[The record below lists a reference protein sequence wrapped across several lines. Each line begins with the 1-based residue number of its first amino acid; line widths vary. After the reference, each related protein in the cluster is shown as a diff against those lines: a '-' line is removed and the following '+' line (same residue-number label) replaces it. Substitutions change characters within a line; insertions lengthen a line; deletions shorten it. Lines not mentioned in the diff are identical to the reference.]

1 MCDTVFG
8 STLGIRSID
17 CGFDVAKRSTT
28 LELLLAQ
35 TCLWIGLV
43 CVEFG
48 FRWEANDRS
57 NDALVPYGASC
68 KAGLNG
74 FRNEHPAASCREVIP
89 LKFTLTAVSR
99 RPRAMHG
106 TALLILHFALTPT
119 NIQTIWIRPARN
131 FQKKIDGHNQWKII
145 ITDYYYLCI
154 YFAPL
159 SNDQASIVIK
169 GLGHGPYEDAR

>member
-57 NDALVPYGASC
+57 NDALVSYGASC

-119 NIQTIWIRPARN
+119 NIQTMD
-131 FQKKIDGHNQWKII
+131 QTCKKFPEKNRWTQSVE
-145 ITDYYYLCI
+145 DYNYRLLLFMYLFC
-154 YFAPL
+154 
-159 SNDQASIVIK
+159 ASI
-169 GLGHGPYEDAR
+169 